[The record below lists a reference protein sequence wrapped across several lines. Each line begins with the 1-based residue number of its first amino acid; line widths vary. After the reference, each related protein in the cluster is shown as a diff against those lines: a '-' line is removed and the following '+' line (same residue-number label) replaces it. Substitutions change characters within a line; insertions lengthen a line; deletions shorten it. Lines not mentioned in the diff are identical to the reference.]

1 MPVSRRRPRE
11 VLRDAGVNEILT
23 VRKPGLLTTI
33 QDLGR
38 PHAMPAGVPSGG
50 AMDRFA
56 HRAANLLLGN
66 EERAATLECTVSG
79 PELVALQPCQVAITG
94 ADFAPQ
100 VNGSAAPTWT
110 SLSLN
115 PGDQLN
121 FAGRRWG
128 ARAYIAVAGGIA
140 GDRWL
145 GSSGTYLLAERG
157 GMHGRAL
164 AAGDVISVPEDR
176 ASSGAFR
183 ELGQNLRPDYADHTL
198 HAIAGP
204 HLDRLAVESRQAF
217 FGSAYTVG
225 RDSNRMGYRLE
236 GPVLDASGDELLSF
250 GLVAG
255 AIQVPAG
262 GQPILL
268 MADHGTAGGY
278 PVVATVVGADM
289 PVAAQLLPGDELTF
303 VEVSIEAA
311 LRLRAAQREALDSLI
326 K

>member
-1 MPVSRRRPRE
+1 VTE
-11 VLRDAGVNEILT
+11 VLA

-38 PHAMPAGVPSGG
+38 PHAMPAGVPAGG

-56 HRAANLLLGN
+56 HRAANLLVGN
-66 EERAATLECTVSG
+66 GEGAATLECTVSG

-100 VNGSAAPTWT
+100 VNGSAAPAWT
-110 SLSLN
+110 SLSLSA
-115 PGDQLN
+115 GDRLN

-164 AAGDVISVPEDR
+164 VAGDVIVVSE
-176 ASSGAFR
+176 SSAPPHATG
-183 ELGQNLRPDYADHTL
+183 ELRQELRPNYADHAL
-198 HAIAGP
+198 HVIAGP
-204 HLDRLAVESRQAF
+204 HLTRLGAQSRHAF
-217 FGSAYTVG
+217 FGSAFTVA

-236 GPVLDASGDELLSF
+236 GPVLETSGDELLSF

-255 AIQVPAG
+255 AVQVPRSG
-262 GQPILL
+262 LPIVL

-278 PVVATVVGADM
+278 PVVGTVAGAAI
-289 PVAAQLLPGDELTF
+289 PVAAQLMPGDDLIFE
-303 VEVSIEAA
+303 EVSIEAA
-311 LRLRAAQREALDSLI
+311 LRMRAAQRAALDSLI
-326 K
+326 S